1 MKKQFAI
8 IGLGRFGAS
17 IGEELMKMGHQVL
30 AIEKDSEK
38 VDSLA
43 RQFTHCVQAD
53 GTDEDSLRDLGL
65 RNLDGVIIAISQIE
79 SSILM
84 TMHLK
89 DLGVPFVCAKSHSD
103 MHTKLL
109 YKVGADRVVFPE
121 RDMGIRLAHSLALS
135 NIFEVIELSKQCSII
150 EIAVLDQWI
159 GKSLKELDLRKH
171 MGINIVGIKTGEEE
185 VELTPNPDRPLQRG
199 QTLII
204 VGKDTAIAKLTE
216 K

>member
-1 MKKQFAI
+1 M
-8 IGLGRFGAS
+8 
-17 IGEELMKMGHQVL
+17 
-30 AIEKDSEK
+30 
-38 VDSLA
+38 
-43 RQFTHCVQAD
+43 
-53 GTDEDSLRDLGL
+53 
-65 RNLDGVIIAISQIE
+65 
-79 SSILM
+79 
-84 TMHLK
+84 
-89 DLGVPFVCAKSHSD
+89 
-103 MHTKLL
+103 
-109 YKVGADRVVFPE
+109 VFPE